1 LLAHGADIDTTDA
14 AGNTALMI
22 AAARDYAD
30 VAAILVDSGADVNVV
45 GARQHGVD
53 RGRRWSRGTRDHHLR
68 AGMGRYCRSS
78 DHESPD
84 LV

>member
-1 LLAHGADIDTTDA
+1 MARLLTHGADVDTTDA

-45 GARQHGVD
+45 GASAT
-53 RGRRWSRGTRDHHLR
+53 RR
-68 AGMGRYCRSS
+68 
-78 DHESPD
+78 
-84 LV
+84 